1 MDGPFWEAMDGRRPW
16 PAAMETLGF
25 ELISYDAQVGAVE
38 VAFTAPAGFGNL
50 VGNVQ
55 GGFQAAM
62 LDAALG
68 SAVVCTLGEG
78 EIAPTLELKVSYL
91 RPVRIGRVLAKA
103 RVVRRGR
110 TVAFVVGELYDEAGR
125 ILASASATQLVTRE
139 R

>member
-1 MDGPFWEAMDGRRPW
+1 
-16 PAAMETLGF
+16 METLGF
-25 ELISYDAQVGAVE
+25 ELLSYDAEAGMVE
-38 VAFTAPAGFGNL
+38 VAFTAPALFGNL

-91 RPVRIGRVLAKA
+91 RPAPLGRLLARARIL
-103 RVVRRGR
+103 RRGR
-110 TVAFVVGELYDEAGR
+110 TVAFVAGELYDEAGTM
-125 ILASASATQLVTRE
+125 LASATATQLVTRE
-139 R
+139 RRASDHALGG